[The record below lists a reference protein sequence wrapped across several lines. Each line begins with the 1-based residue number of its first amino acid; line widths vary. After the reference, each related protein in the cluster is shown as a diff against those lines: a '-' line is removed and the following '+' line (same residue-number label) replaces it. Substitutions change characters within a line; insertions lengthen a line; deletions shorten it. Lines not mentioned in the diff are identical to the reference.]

1 MGLINV
7 YDSVSREHSTIKANG
22 KLKNILPE
30 IDFTHSLIL
39 KAGNKLES
47 EYEVTE
53 EDVLYIRK
61 TPAAVTATLATVIAV
76 VAVGVAVGV
85 GLYAKHKSDEAKSE
99 MEKAQRN
106 AQNMAAAVQQLP
118 FIRGAKN
125 KSALGEAVQFVMGSI
140 YNTPY
145 NITGGFYSIDGT
157 DGVNSYYNATFS
169 AGYGNQKITELIIG
183 NERIAHNDSGIN
195 GQQDFD
201 NTSLYHDS
209 ANTNKVEVQQSGNAL
224 TITNCNQKVSATYSM
239 AELKHDFGADAV
251 PVIVQAAENAM
262 RIQVCI
268 QFSCLRKYDSEAETW
283 QAASATVR
291 PYWSNDGG
299 STWHEFFFTGT
310 TGNVFTKNSNKNIRY
325 VAEKSFTPS
334 ESYGKNI
341 SIKVVKESPKAQSNT
356 QEDCCLL
363 WYQTFQYDAVRSTA
377 SNFVA
382 CTPLEPELLNKTT
395 RIAYKIV
402 ANETTQNIIDE
413 LHAMAHGYAR
423 TWNGTSWSTEKT
435 TTRNPASW
443 LLEVLTSDIHVPS
456 QYDSSELDLPSFG
469 ALYEYCEENGFHC
482 DAILT
487 QSEKKLDIAEKILN
501 ICNASMIINQEGL
514 LEVCIDKEEQNPV
527 ALLNAE
533 NIVSFSFSKSLQ
545 RKTDGSKVTYTNR
558 NSWSVDTFYS
568 MFDGGS
574 YDYANDTVEPLA
586 LDYVTEY
593 EHAYKLAQRKHR
605 QRQLQPREIKADV
618 GSEGDWYPLY
628 STILVQIP
636 HLLQGLN
643 SSVIKKVNYNNLG
656 EIVSL
661 DISDA
666 VQFVGNT
673 RYGVVIQAT
682 NDYGYKIYSG
692 EVEGEG
698 LTRRL
703 TFSQPLDPGINVI
716 VPTIGNHLSFGL
728 LDENGRFSKVTHTMK
743 IYGVEP
749 NGKGGFCLTLR
760 DYNVDVYSYGGTIPA
775 YKSNI
780 TRPQAGNNSVSL
792 DEVSRLRQDMN
803 VLQED
808 LINALQMISIPV
820 IVDADVTN
828 VVVETDSENN
838 VVTAQ
843 RVSTTVSVRQGDE
856 DRPFVIGTI
865 NVPTGWTYEVIGSQV
880 IFTIA
885 EGSKIKSGQFK
896 IPVIYRPTIDNK
908 AFVDEDDDNYVDEN
922 GNYYTSAEVAGSD
935 YIYDIWFSYFGT
947 SEGVYRGL
955 ITRLQDIPSP
965 ANIGDYF
972 VWNAADTASTLSF
985 ENSFKKA
992 RMYIYVGPNKAWQ
1005 WEADNDPS
1013 HTIIAMSDVLGIAN
1027 ADLQHN
1033 NSNTYEYLDHLTSN
1047 SIYTDMLIANSAFI
1061 QQLTSEIISV
1071 GSVLTVGN
1079 ASPVAVSGDYSD
1091 LDNRPSLKPVATSGN
1106 YSDLDNKPAL
1116 KAVATSGNYSD
1127 LSNKPAL
1134 KPVATS
1140 GSYTDLTDKPTIP
1153 DVSNLADKDIF
1164 AQKLG
1169 YSNYNDLVAKAASPE
1184 YGTLT
1189 QNGYIRTSLIDAE
1202 AIWTDILSATS
1213 ATFENI
1219 TVTGNS
1225 VFEGVV
1231 ACKALDVNHLSPG
1244 EFKLFGVLG
1253 ESGASSDHNTAIVGQ
1268 DYYYKRYGYHQVL
1281 GSGIVKYKAE
1291 AVLTLNDVTLNSAYI
1306 SLYRMNKDQS
1316 KVLITRVDINT
1327 STKKIIIDEDV
1338 AVEAAQGLYLEV
1350 YFNVR
1355 MNPGEQVINMK
1366 FSYEG
1371 IYTDAPNNI
1380 IKYLGNTGVNTE
1392 WKKG

>member
-1 MGLINV
+1 MGLLNI
-7 YDSVSREHSTIKANG
+7 YDTVSNEHRTIHANG
-22 KLKNILPE
+22 KLKNILPQT
-30 IDFTHSLIL
+30 DFSHSLVL
-39 KAGNKLES
+39 KAGNRLDG

-53 EDVLYIRK
+53 DDVLYVRQI
-61 TPAAVTATLATVIAV
+61 PSGVTAAIVIAV
-76 VAVGVAVGV
+76 VAIGAAVGSIA
-85 GLYAKHKSDEAKSE
+85 YAKNKSDQAKRE

-125 KSALGEAVQFVMGSI
+125 RSALGEAVQYVMGSV

-169 AGYGNQKITELIIG
+169 AGYDKQKITEVLIG
-183 NERIAHNDSGIN
+183 NERIAYNASGIS
-195 GQQDFD
+195 GQQNFD
-201 NTSLYHDS
+201 SSSLYYDP
-209 ANTNKVEVQQSGNAL
+209 NGTNKVEVQQPGDNL
-224 TITNCNQKVSATYSM
+224 TIANCNQKVSSTYSM

-268 QFSCLRKYDSEAETW
+268 QFSCLRKYNSDAETW

-299 STWHEFFFTGT
+299 ANWHEFNFTGAT
-310 TGNVFTKNSNKNIRY
+310 NNVFTKNSNKNIRF
-325 VAEKSFTPS
+325 VAEKVFTTT

-377 SNFVA
+377 SNFVP

-395 RIAYKIV
+395 RIAYKII

-413 LHAMAHGYAR
+413 LHAMAEGYAR
-423 TWNGTSWSTEKT
+423 TWNGTSWSSEKT

-443 LLEVLTSDIHVPS
+443 LLEVLTSEIHAPS
-456 QYDSSELDLPSFG
+456 KYDTSELKMLSFG
-469 ALYEYCEENGFHC
+469 ALYEYCETNGFHC
-482 DAILT
+482 DAILS
-487 QSEKKLDIAEKILN
+487 QSEKKLDIIEKILN
-501 ICNASMIINQEGL
+501 LCNASLIINQEGL

-545 RKTDGSKVTYTNR
+545 RKADGSKVTYTNR
-558 NSWSVDTFYS
+558 NSWTVDTFYS
-568 MFDGGS
+568 MLDGGS
-574 YDYANDTVEPLA
+574 YDYANDTVVPLA

-593 EHAYKLAQRKHR
+593 EHAYKISQRKLR
-605 QRQLQPREIKADV
+605 QQQLQPREIKADV

-643 SSVIKKVNYNNLG
+643 SSVIKRINYNNYG
-656 EIVSL
+656 EIVSIV
-661 DISDA
+661 ISDA
-666 VQFVGNT
+666 VEFVENT

-682 NDYGYKIYSG
+682 NDNGFKIYAA

-698 LTRRL
+698 LTRTL
-703 TFSQPLDPGINVI
+703 TFSTPLDTGINSI

-749 NGKGGFCLTLR
+749 NSKSGFTLTLR
-760 DYNVDVYSYGGTIPA
+760 DYEEEIYSYGGSIPA
-775 YKSNI
+775 YKSNV

-792 DEVSRLRQDMN
+792 EEVSRLRQDMN

-843 RVSTTVSVRQGDE
+843 QIATNISVKQGDE
-856 DRPFVIGTI
+856 DRPFVIGSI
-865 NVPTGWTYEVIGSQV
+865 NLPSGWSYEVIGNQIV
-880 IFTIA
+880 FRIA
-885 EGSKIKSGQFK
+885 EGAKIKSGQFK
-896 IPVIYRPTIDNK
+896 IPVIYRPAVDYE

-985 ENSFKKA
+985 ENTFKKA

-1027 ADLQHN
+1027 ADLQNN
-1033 NSNTYEYLDHLTSN
+1033 NSNTWEYLDHLTSN

-1061 QQLTSEIISV
+1061 QQLTAEIISV

-1079 ASPVAVSGDYSD
+1079 AST
-1091 LDNRPSLKPVATSGN
+1091 VATSGK
-1106 YSDLDNKPAL
+1106 YSDLTNKPDL
-1116 KAVATSGNYSD
+1116 KTVATSGKYSD
-1127 LSNKPAL
+1127 LTNKPDL
-1134 KPVATS
+1134 KTVATS
-1140 GSYTDLTDKPTIP
+1140 GDYNDLTNKPTIP
-1153 DVSNLADKDIF
+1153 DVSNLADKDAF
-1164 AQKLG
+1164 AQQLG
-1169 YSNYNDLVAKAASPE
+1169 YSNYADLVAKAASPDF
-1184 YGTLT
+1184 GTLT
-1189 QNGYIRTSLIDAE
+1189 QNGYLRTSLIDAE
-1202 AIWTDILSATS
+1202 AIWTEVLRATS
-1213 ATFENI
+1213 ATFEDI

-1225 VFEGVV
+1225 TFNGTINATAGVFTGQQVINGV
-1231 ACKALDVNHLSPG
+1231 
-1244 EFKLFGVLG
+1244 FKLNGILQTAFPILKSAFAGLYDV
-1253 ESGASSDHNTAIVGQ
+1253 SNT
-1268 DYYYKRYGYHQVL
+1268 YF
-1281 GSGIVKYKAE
+1281 E
-1291 AVLTLNDVTLNSAYI
+1291 E
-1306 SLYRMNKDQS
+1306 RM
-1316 KVLITRVDINT
+1316 VAWIRDINT
-1327 STKKIIIDEDV
+1327 RK
-1338 AVEAAQGLYLEV
+1338 LYLSSSTGNF
-1350 YFNVR
+1350 YFKASGFVGTQYGEGLVLAVR
-1355 MNPGEQVINMK
+1355 LVMENGALADDKYVLYIWDSGRNLMIEAVRKTWESPYWFE
-1366 FSYEG
+1366 
-1371 IYTDAPNNI
+1371 IYWVDPNAA
-1380 IKYLGNTGVNTE
+1380 GTWDFNTSSL
-1392 WKKG
+1392 KKGYSYLSGCISF